1 MFDKTCKDGTPFT
14 IEEKYVLGIAKPD
27 EYTFHIIE
35 AMKIAISTDGKH
47 YIAFLTRLAK
57 IHPELAH
64 AVNCLI
70 HGNLQEVY
78 HQRQEKTKEIIRE
91 MGY

>member
-1 MFDKTCKDGTPFT
+1 MSFDNVCKNDEPFT

-27 EYTFHIIE
+27 DYTE
-35 AMKIAISTDGKH
+35 AMITVLTIAITKH
-47 YIAFLTRLAK
+47 QGYAVQLAK

-70 HGNLQEVY
+70 NGNLQEVY
-78 HQRQEKTKEIIRE
+78 RQRQLVTKELIRQ